1 MPGRLELLAAVLILA
16 GMLFAGRSGTRLL
29 EAIRARFTLG
39 APYRR
44 GTIADRSIALL
55 MSLPVPAA
63 GLLLG
68 FLSLAQAS
76 FQGVTPTV
84 RAGQIEARRTGW
96 GRAHVRFVPDPFYPA
111 RRLLEAEISGARWG
125 VVGEFVSWDPG
136 VRWLGL
142 RDGHRVRWLYGTND
156 TTGLTPAA
164 RSDRALLDTLPWAA
178 GRLVAAARFVPF
190 LTIRH
195 QASPWFPL
203 ADRQVM
209 VLYAT
214 GAGYLAD
221 VASEGGRE

>member
-1 MPGRLELLAAVLILA
+1 MPGRLELFAAVLILA
-16 GMLFAGRSGTRLL
+16 GVFFAGRSVGRLSK
-29 EAIRARFTLG
+29 AIRARFTLG

-44 GTIADRSIALL
+44 GTIADRTFALL
-55 MSLPVPAA
+55 MTAPLPAA

-68 FLSLAQAS
+68 FLALAQAS

-84 RAGQIEARRTGW
+84 RAGQIEARRSGW
-96 GRAHVRFVPDPFYPA
+96 GRAQVRFVPDPSYPA
-111 RRLLEAEISGARWG
+111 SSLLEAEISGARWG

-142 RDGHRVRWLYGTND
+142 RDGHRVRWLFGTND
-156 TTGLTPAA
+156 TTGLTPSA

-178 GRLVAAARFVPF
+178 GRLVAAARYVPF
-190 LTIRH
+190 LTVRH

-221 VASEGGRE
+221 VAAEGGRN